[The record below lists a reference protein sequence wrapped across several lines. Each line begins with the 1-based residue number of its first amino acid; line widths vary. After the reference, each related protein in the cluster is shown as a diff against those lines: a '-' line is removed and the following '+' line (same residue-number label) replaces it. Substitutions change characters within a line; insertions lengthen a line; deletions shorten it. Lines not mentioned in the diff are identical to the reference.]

1 MFARTLAICET
12 ATPKTSPL
20 AAGSQLRMSQL
31 FSVGTGICLEVWK
44 SLCCCLQT
52 SPKSIHTAG
61 QEGGKI
67 QQGSV
72 CDAAAQC
79 FQHQILRQSTVRME
93 VMD

>member
-1 MFARTLAICET
+1 MFARTLAIRET
-12 ATPKTSPL
+12 ATPKMSPL
-20 AAGSQLRMSQL
+20 AAGSQLRVSQL

-52 SPKSIHTAG
+52 SPKSIHTTG

-67 QQGSV
+67 QGSV

-79 FQHQILRQSTVRME
+79 FQH
-93 VMD
+93 